1 MSVDGARLSVLAVG
15 KGKAVIG
22 KRGGAVQECDALGDN
37 QGRHPDSP
45 KKRVATSWRING
57 EYAILRFKEGGI
69 WHPYE
74 SASAFPEFCGVWG
87 TRGELHGKGNEGE
100 LAG

>member
-57 EYAILRFKEGGI
+57 EYAILRFKKGEYGI
-69 WHPYE
+69 HARARQLSRN
-74 SASAFPEFCGVWG
+74 SAGWED
-87 TRGELHGKGNEGE
+87 TR
-100 LAG
+100 